1 MDDSVIVRLLRA
13 DEIECRVATIQ
24 EKGLS
29 LLLYKDAR
37 VDQRILD
44 ETFTPTGWKR
54 SHQSI
59 DGNLYCTVEV
69 WDEDKKQWISKQDV
83 GVTSYS
89 EKEKGQA
96 SDSFKR
102 ACFNWGIGRELYTAP
117 FIWIPAE
124 MVKIQ
129 RKGDKL
135 SCYER
140 FTVDSISYTSEREI
154 CSLRIVNAL
163 RQVVYEWKKKEERP
177 KTERADAGVTRE
189 QMEMLK
195 KELRRTGVAMGT
207 VLDRYNL
214 ASPTEFTQDTYV
226 SAMDCLRRSRDKAA

>member
-102 ACFNWGIGRELYTAP
+102 ACFNWGIGRELYTVP
-117 FIWIPAE
+117 FIWVNPDGCSSLE
-124 MVKIQ
+124 QDQYGKWKCKDKFEVQKIVIENKKIVAIAIRNAKT
-129 RKGDKL
+129 RK
-135 SCYER
+135 
-140 FTVDSISYTSEREI
+140 
-154 CSLRIVNAL
+154 N
-163 RQVVYEWKKKEERP
+163 VYLWQDPVWQKKQENK
-177 KTERADAGVTRE
+177 
-189 QMEMLK
+189 Q
-195 KELRRTGVAMGT
+195 
-207 VLDRYNL
+207 
-214 ASPTEFTQDTYV
+214 
-226 SAMDCLRRSRDKAA
+226 